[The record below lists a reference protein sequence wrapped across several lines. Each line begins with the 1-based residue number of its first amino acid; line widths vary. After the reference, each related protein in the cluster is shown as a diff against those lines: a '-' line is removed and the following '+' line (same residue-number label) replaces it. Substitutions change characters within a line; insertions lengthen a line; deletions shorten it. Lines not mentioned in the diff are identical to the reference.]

1 VTLITVTMTLLST
14 SLCMAQG
21 QADTIDYIAK
31 LNKIGIAGRPESD
44 NAAPF
49 YEKAIELYVEK
60 PKDLKVSGIILPKEL
75 PAQEQAVLRK
85 WVQDNSAA
93 LEQLQLGGQ
102 KSYCWFTQTGQI
114 PPTESSRS
122 MTIRDLARAL
132 SFRAMLQAEEGGVSD
147 AVNDIET
154 LYRLGAHSEVGPRL
168 LVEKLI
174 GIAIKSMAI
183 KVAFNI
189 LSETTVNIDLMKG
202 LQEQLEQLCPKQN
215 EPFDFRGEKIYLQ
228 EQIETDPKYL
238 PYKPYL
244 KSTLEYYDTM
254 AAKTPWR
261 LHNEKEGIT
270 ADENPLIKTAAIPRV
285 IETEHRSRTD
295 TQALITTLAVLRY
308 KSDKGGYPAAVPE
321 LVSAGYIKELP
332 IDPFSNNPLVYKQA
346 QENFTLYSFG
356 ADFDDD
362 GGQPSKWGAGEEGG
376 DQVFWPIKPA
386 ASTQKQVAERKLP
399 PGPEQKKLTAS
410 LHRAVIAGDANNV
423 QSLISEGA
431 DIDGKGRQGWTSLH
445 TAIWYGKNEA
455 VELLISKGADINAK
469 DDRGNSP
476 LHFAAIKGNRDAASL
491 LIAKGADINAKTSA
505 QQTPLLFAVEYSR
518 KDIVELLIAK
528 GADVNAQSGNDNA
541 LSLAKRKNNNE
552 IEDLLLKHGA
562 EEPTPVL
569 MDEGLYGRGNLTEEP
584 VPIQPSGLEPYMD
597 FEEQT
602 QRRSIRAI
610 RSGGRLDIL
619 ADPNEI
625 KARIKTFEGLEKAI
639 EEIDGKS
646 RSEKSAWLQSR
657 IDNRT
662 SLFRIVERQVEQ
674 ELTFVRNIAVEEKA
688 EKTTKIIDDVLSSR
702 DDVSGKVRKELLVQR
717 REARQNQTGSNA
729 GAGPRGRGRDRAS
742 RGRNSRGARGRNPQE
757 GYTPGQFPE
766 QAMAGPYAQREN
778 TMYGTYRTNGK
789 SDEGQELD
797 PETENKIRQWLQ
809 TTIDNKNNLLQYV
822 HTDIQTQ
829 YASIRAVAVEEEA
842 KKTTA
847 AFDGILLRRE
857 ERFEDIVQK
866 MEEQAQREAQQE
878 QEGRGRNIRTTRG
891 RAGQDGSQQG
901 QGDES
906 EPRTRRRR

>member
-1 VTLITVTMTLLST
+1 VSLITVTMTLLSAG
-14 SLCMAQG
+14 LCMAQG

-31 LNKIGIAGRPESD
+31 LNKIGIAGRSESD

-60 PKDLKVSGIILPKEL
+60 PKDLKVSGIILPKDL
-75 PAQEQAVLRK
+75 PAQQQTMLRK

-114 PPTESSRS
+114 PPTESNRS

-154 LYRLGAHSEVGPRL
+154 LYGLGAHSEAGPRL

-189 LSETTVNIDLMKG
+189 LSETTVNIDLMKN
-202 LQEQLEQLCPKQN
+202 LQNQLEQLSTNPN
-215 EPFDFRGEKIYLQ
+215 EPFDVRGEKFYMQ
-228 EQIETDPKYL
+228 EQIETDPKAAPL
-238 PYKPYL
+238 KPYL
-244 KSTLEYYDTM
+244 QNVLEYYDTM
-254 AAKTPWR
+254 AAKTPWQI
-261 LHNEKEGIT
+261 HNEPAQAPPSGDSLMTDMTK
-270 ADENPLIKTAAIPRV
+270 V
-285 IETEHRSRTD
+285 IEIEYRSRAD

-308 KSDKGGYPAAVPE
+308 KSDKGGYPAALPE
-321 LVSAGYIKELP
+321 LVSAGYIKEQP
-332 IDPFSNNPLVYKQA
+332 IDPFSNNPLVYKQG
-346 QENFTLYSFG
+346 QDNFTLYSFG
-356 ADFDDD
+356 ADYDDD

-386 ASTQKQVAERKLP
+386 ASTQEQVAERKLP
-399 PGPEQKKLTAS
+399 TGPEQEKLTAS
-410 LHRAVIAGDANNV
+410 LNRAVITGDANKV

-431 DIDGKGRQGWTSLH
+431 DINGKGRQGWTSLH
-445 TAIWYGKNEA
+445 TAIWYGKNEV

-476 LHFAAIKGNRDAASL
+476 LHFAAIKGNSDAASL

-518 KDIVELLIAK
+518 KDIVELLIAR

-562 EEPTPVL
+562 EEPTSVL
-569 MDEGLYGRGNLTEEP
+569 MDEGLYGRGNLTEQP

-602 QRRSIRAI
+602 QRRSTRAV

-662 SLFRIVERQVEQ
+662 SLLRMVERQVEQ

-688 EKTTKIIDDVLSSR
+688 EKTTKIIDYVLSSR
-702 DDVSGKVRKELLVQR
+702 DDVFGKVRKELLVQR

-729 GAGPRGRGRDRAS
+729 GAGPRGRGRDRDRTS
-742 RGRNSRGARGRNPQE
+742 RGRAGRGARGRNPQE
-757 GYTPGQFPE
+757 GYIAGQFPE
-766 QAMAGPYAQREN
+766 QTMAGPYGLRSE
-778 TMYGTYRTNGK
+778 

-797 PETENKIRQWLQ
+797 PETEDKIRQWLQ
-809 TTIDNKNNLLQYV
+809 TTIDNKDSLLQFV

-866 MEEQAQREAQQE
+866 MEEQAQRESQQINDP
-878 QEGRGRNIRTTRG
+878 RDRNLRTTRG
-891 RAGQDGSQQG
+891 RYEQDAHMRGQEQF
-901 QGDES
+901 GDES
-906 EPRTRRRR
+906 APRTRRRR